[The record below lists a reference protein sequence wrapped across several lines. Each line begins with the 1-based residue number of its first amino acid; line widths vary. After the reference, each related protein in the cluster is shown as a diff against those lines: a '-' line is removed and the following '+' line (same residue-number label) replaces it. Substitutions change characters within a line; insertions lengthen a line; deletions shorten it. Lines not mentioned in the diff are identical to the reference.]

1 MAGDPHDALH
11 APTPIVD
18 FKADKSSTFHGAII
32 GNLTGTAS
40 KATADARGRNIVNTY
55 ALKTDLTNVDKKF
68 ANYAPKANPTFT
80 GTVTIPT
87 PATSDNSTKAA
98 TTAFV
103 KAQGYAT
110 TTTLN
115 NTVKKYLPLTGGT
128 LTGALTV
135 PSTLS
140 VKAEGAEGGQIA
152 LLHGSNNTQG
162 INIDTTGGSLRIFGN
177 PTAGKIFSINPQF
190 GQATFDG
197 KHLVRSV
204 NGTTADANGNVTIQA
219 GGSVPVGTIIAYG
232 GVSAPQGYL
241 ICNGGAI
248 SRTQYSALYGV
259 IGTRFG
265 AGNGS
270 STFNI
275 PNMHHRFLEGTT
287 TAGEVG
293 NYVSAGLPN
302 IEGKMTLNGSPEA
315 NIYLEGCFGYRVP
328 TYPITKGGID
338 GNLWRNI
345 SSQIT
350 FYANASSV
358 IYSSNTHTVQPN
370 SIRITYLI
378 KFVE

>member
-40 KATADARGRNIVNTY
+40 KATADAQGRNIVNTY
-55 ALKTDLTNVDKKF
+55 ALKTDLSNVDKKF

-87 PATSDNSTKAA
+87 PDTSDNSTKAA

-152 LLHGSNNTQG
+152 LLHGSDNTQG
-162 INIDTTGGSLRIFGN
+162 INIDTTGGALRIFGN
-177 PTAGKIFSINPQF
+177 PTAGKIFSINPQN
-190 GQATFDG
+190 GQAIFDG

-204 NGTTADANGNVTIQA
+204 NGTKADANGNVTIQA

-265 AGNGS
+265 AGDGS

-287 TAGEVG
+287 TASEVG

-302 IEGKMTLNGSPEA
+302 IEGGFSENRNAFTQYAYGQGAFYKVDTGKTGGVVDGVNGYYVS
-315 NIYLEGCFGYRVP
+315 NIKFSASRSNS
-328 TYPITKGGID
+328 IFS
-338 GNLWRNI
+338 R
-345 SSQIT
+345 SSI
-350 FYANASSV
+350 
-358 IYSSNTHTVQPN
+358 VQPN
-370 SIRITYLI
+370 SLRCIFIIRFDT
-378 KFVE
+378 

>member
-1 MAGDPHDALH
+1 MVGDPHDALH

-18 FKADKSSTFHGAII
+18 FEADKSSTFHGAII

-40 KATADARGRNIVNTY
+40 KATADAQGRNIVNTY
-55 ALKTDLTNVDKKF
+55 ALKTDLSNVDKKF

-115 NTVKKYLPLTGGT
+115 NTVKNYLPLTGGT

-152 LLHGSNNTQG
+152 LLHGSDNTQG
-162 INIDTTGGSLRIFGN
+162 INIDTTGGALRIFGN
-177 PTAGKIFSINPQF
+177 PTAGKIFSINPQN

-232 GVSAPQGYL
+232 GVSAPEGYL

-265 AGNGS
+265 AGDGS

-302 IEGKMTLNGSPEA
+302 IEGTLPFRGEGDSGFWCNGAWGCIFPASQSVYNQLSGKSGDGYA
-315 NIYLEGCFGYRVP
+315 LYDSIGINATNSSNIY
-328 TYPITKGGID
+328 KK
-338 GNLWRNI
+338 
-345 SSQIT
+345 
-350 FYANASSV
+350 
-358 IYSSNTHTVQPN
+358 IYTVQPE
-370 SIRITYLI
+370 SYRVYYLI
-378 KFVE
+378 KY

>member
-40 KATADARGRNIVNTY
+40 KATADAQGRNIVNTY
-55 ALKTDLTNVDKKF
+55 ALKTDLSNVDKKF

-128 LTGALTV
+128 LTGALNV

-152 LLHGSNNTQG
+152 LLHGSDNTQG
-162 INIDTTGGSLRIFGN
+162 INIDTSGGALRIFGN
-177 PTAGKIFSINPQF
+177 PTAGKIFSVNPQN
-190 GQATFDG
+190 GQAIFDG

-232 GVSAPQGYL
+232 GVSAPEGYL

-265 AGNGS
+265 AGDGS

-302 IEGKMTLNGSPEA
+302 IEGFQNFSGVVVYGGYYGAFSAIAMVDSNMDLKEPHIQSATRQYTQVRINA
-315 NIYLEGCFGYRVP
+315 YLCNSVY
-328 TYPITKGGID
+328 
-338 GNLWRNI
+338 GN
-345 SSQIT
+345 ST
-350 FYANASSV
+350 
-358 IYSSNTHTVQPN
+358 TVQP
-370 SIRITYLI
+370 SSVKTHYLI
-378 KFVE
+378 KY